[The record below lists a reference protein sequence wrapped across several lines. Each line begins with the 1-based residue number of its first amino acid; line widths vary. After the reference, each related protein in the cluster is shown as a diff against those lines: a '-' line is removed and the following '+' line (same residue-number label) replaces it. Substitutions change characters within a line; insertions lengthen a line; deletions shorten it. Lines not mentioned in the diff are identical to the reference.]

1 MIYHEYM
8 LHCLLLCGLNRWP
21 KVDPSHAPL
30 PVTANILLQSTD
42 TYIHNVLHI
51 LLSNITKVSPQSTHT
66 LALMI
71 LDNVL
76 LQVTFWFGC
85 FSTLDTSHISC
96 YHFRGLS
103 KPPHPYNSKYSL
115 HRSTHLTLTVKFL
128 HLFDFQSWRAWA
140 WVSSKYCWHSGNS
153 DADYKQKQEKPL
165 HFQNRKISAMY
176 SMISALKMP
185 HIKIFSTQLP
195 FDKSAISMSL
205 VQFYL
210 LFVKPINGSH
220 VLHYVVT
227 LPHRPF

>member
-1 MIYHEYM
+1 MIFMTIYHEYM

-30 PVTANILLQSTD
+30 PVTANILLQSTH

-103 KPPHPYNSKYSL
+103 KPPPILIIVNIVYIVPHIWL
-115 HRSTHLTLTVKFL
+115 KFL

-153 DADYKQKQEKPL
+153 DADYNRKQEK
-165 HFQNRKISAMY
+165 QCNV
-176 SMISALKMP
+176 
-185 HIKIFSTQLP
+185 
-195 FDKSAISMSL
+195 FDDFCFENYTI
-205 VQFYL
+205 L
-210 LFVKPINGSH
+210 LQ
-220 VLHYVVT
+220 Y
-227 LPHRPF
+227 